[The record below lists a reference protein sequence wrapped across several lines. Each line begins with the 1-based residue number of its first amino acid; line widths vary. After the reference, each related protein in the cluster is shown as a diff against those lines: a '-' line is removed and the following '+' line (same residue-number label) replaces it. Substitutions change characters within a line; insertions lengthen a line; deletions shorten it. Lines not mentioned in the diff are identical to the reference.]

1 MRGEGVV
8 QPRLRILHV
17 DDDPETLVVV
27 QMVLDGEPDL
37 EVVSCAG
44 ALEAL
49 EVVATTR
56 VDLLL
61 LDVMMPG
68 TDGPALLAELR
79 TRPGL
84 GHLPALFVTAKAHPQ
99 DLEALARTSATGIIR
114 KPFEASTLIAA
125 VRDSV
130 VPTAT

>member
-1 MRGEGVV
+1 MR
-8 QPRLRILHV
+8 PRLRILHV
-17 DDDPETLVVV
+17 DDDPETRTMVRL
-27 QMVLDGEPDL
+27 VLDGEPDL
-37 EVVSCAG
+37 EVVSCSGAVE

-49 EVVATTR
+49 ATIT

-68 TDGPALLAELR
+68 TDGPTLLAELR

-84 GHLPALFVTAKAHPQ
+84 GSLPALFVTAKAHPR
-99 DLEALARTSATGIIR
+99 DLEALARTSATGIVR

-125 VRDSV
+125 VRSSV
-130 VPTAT
+130 VPTPM